1 MWILIVEQGMPTVSW
16 YAALALR
23 RRVSMSAI
31 GSVIVMAW
39 WPSSPWF
46 PCGPA
51 AWSVSAGGAQVGRC
65 PVVPGGSCWLS
76 CCRLPTGLGDAGQF
90 AAVGHGPETDPAQP
104 EPLVHRSR
112 APAPRASGVAAHL
125 ELRLAVRLD
134 DERLLRHWS
143 VLLERES
150 EPPQQRTALV
160 IVGGGRDHGHVHP
173 ALAVHLVW
181 VDLVEHELL
190 GEAERVVPPAVE
202 LPVAQAPEVTDP
214 GQRQREQPVEELPHP
229 VAPQGHVR
237 ADRHALAQLELG
249 DGLPRPGHG
258 RLLAGDDG
266 QVLHRALDEL
276 GVPRR
281 LADPHVDRDLG
292 QAWDLHHVGVAE
304 LLPQRGRDLGPVP
317 LLQARLDP
325 PGGRLLRCR
334 CHQTS
339 LPLVREIRTLA
350 RLPSPSSIR

>member
-1 MWILIVEQGMPTVSW
+1 MPTVSW
-16 YAALALR
+16 YAELALR
-23 RRVSMSAI
+23 RRVSISAI

-51 AWSVSAGGAQVGRC
+51 AWSVVAVSSKKGRC
-65 PVVPGGSCWLS
+65 PVGPGGSCWLS
-76 CCRLPTGLGDAGQF
+76 CYRLPTGLGDAGQL

-104 EPLVHRSR
+104 EPLVHRPR
-112 APAPRASGVAAHL
+112 APAPRAPGVATHL

-134 DERLLRHWS
+134 DEPLLRHWS

-150 EPPQQRTALV
+150 EPAQQRTALL
-160 IVGGGRDHGHVHP
+160 IGGGGRDHGHVHP
-173 ALAVHLVW
+173 ALAVHLVR
-181 VDLVEHELL
+181 VDLVKHELL

-214 GQRQREQPVEELPHP
+214 GQCQREQPVEELPHP

-237 ADRHALAQLELG
+237 ADRHPLAQLELG

-258 RLLAGDDG
+258 RLLPGDDG

-276 GVPRR
+276 GVRGR
-281 LADPHVDRDLG
+281 LADPHVDGDLG
-292 QAWDLHHVGVAE
+292 QAGDLHHVGVAE
-304 LLPQRGRDLGPVP
+304 LLPQRGRDLRPVA
-317 LLQARLDP
+317 LLQARPDA

-339 LPLVREIRTLA
+339 LPLAREIRVLVWT
-350 RLPSPSSIR
+350 PSASSNR